1 MDLTFPYPQGQGLTG
16 LKQSFE
22 SVLCF
27 SNLFRSGNNPS
38 LSQSAWLFLASA
50 IDSGPSMWPNTH
62 QREKLYTC
70 NDGEK
75 QLSVR
80 DGGMCALGFL
90 QNHFPTQ
97 SKPALE
103 ASAHR
108 PPKRL
113 RITTRTLITHTP
125 PAVRSASGVF
135 SYVRQ
140 YELDLLL
147 LATINILR
155 HTKLNPRLGPQ
166 MSSAAD

>member
-1 MDLTFPYPQGQGLTG
+1 MDLTLPYLQGQGLIG

-27 SNLFRSGNNPS
+27 SNLFRFGNNPS

-50 IDSGPSMWPNTH
+50 INSGPSMWPKTH
-62 QREKLYTC
+62 QREKPWTC
-70 NDGEK
+70 YDGEK
-75 QLSVR
+75 QPSVR

-97 SKPALE
+97 RKPALG

-113 RITTRTLITHTP
+113 RNTTRTLISLLLQ
-125 PAVRSASGVF
+125 PALSGVF

-147 LATINILR
+147 LATINILH

-166 MSSAAD
+166 TS